1 MNTIDKIG
9 TGNVPNV
16 PKNARPIF
24 ASDYNVMADKINE
37 VIGNTL
43 STEYDESTTPM
54 NYIRVCTQAVYNTLN
69 STNYPQYDNT
79 LFFIIE

>member
-1 MNTIDKIG
+1 MDTLDKLG
-9 TGNVPNV
+9 VGNVP
-16 PKNARPIF
+16 PPAKNTRPILV
-24 ASDYNVMADKINE
+24 SDYNVMADKINE